1 MWYHIYVSKYERLL
15 NKVKSSPKHTSLT
28 ELIKLMELVGFAWRR
43 GSKNHYIFYCKLIT
57 IGVAP
62 PHSGRFVKPIY
73 VRNCLKAINE
83 VIKNDNEK
91 R

>member
-1 MWYHIYVSKYERLL
+1 MWYHLCVSKYERLL
-15 NKVKSSPKHTSLT
+15 NRVNSAPKQVSLT
-28 ELIKLMELVGFAWRR
+28 ELIKLMELVGFTWRR
-43 GSKNHYIFYCKLIT
+43 GSKNHYVFYYKSIT

-73 VRNCLKAINE
+73 VKNCLKAINE
-83 VIKNDNEK
+83 VIKNEE

>member
-15 NKVKSSPKHTSLT
+15 NKVKSSPKHVSLT
-28 ELIKLMELVGFAWRR
+28 ELIKLMELIGFTWRR
-43 GSKNHYIFYCKLIT
+43 GSKNHCVFYYKSMT

-62 PHSGRFVKPIY
+62 PHSERFVKPIY
-73 VRNCLKAINE
+73 VRICLKAIDE

-91 R
+91 K